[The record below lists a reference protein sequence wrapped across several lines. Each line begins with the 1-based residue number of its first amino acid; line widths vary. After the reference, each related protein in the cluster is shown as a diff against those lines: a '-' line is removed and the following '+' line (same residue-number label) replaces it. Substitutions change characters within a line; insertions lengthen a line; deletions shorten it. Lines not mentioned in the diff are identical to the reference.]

1 MRFSRMLE
9 CAFRVFS
16 GGVCRS
22 VVFFGV
28 LVRLA
33 CISVVVR
40 RSVRCVVI
48 VISLC
53 AYVGLFLPICRAWG
67 FVPVCDVAVVSG
79 VSVCSAWDKL

>member
-1 MRFSRMLE
+1 MRICRALE

-33 CISVVVR
+33 CISVVVW

-48 VISLC
+48 VICLC

-67 FVPVCDVAVVSG
+67 FVPVCDVAVVTG
-79 VSVCSAWDKL
+79 VSVCSAWNRL